1 MSSRIRLKSRVVGM
15 RNHAMST
22 GLFLSG
28 LSGALAQP
36 GALDPSF
43 NPGTGANDIVMTT
56 VLQPDG
62 NILIGGAFTNY
73 DATSQNR
80 IARLRVDGSL
90 DDTFYTGVGANGLV
104 SFIIPQ
110 PDGKILIGG
119 QFSSFNG
126 IGQNNIARLD
136 SDGTIDASFNP
147 GTGADYWVTSAAL
160 QPDGKLLIGGWFY
173 SYNGIE
179 RNRIARINGDGSLDT
194 SFDPGTG
201 IDSWSWINAIV
212 LQPDGKVLIA
222 GEFTTYNGIER
233 NRIARLNPD
242 GSIDT
247 SFDPGNGPS
256 EVVKSIFLQPDG
268 KILIGGLFSDYNG
281 TARNRIARLNPDG
294 SLDTSFNP
302 GDGANSSVVT
312 IDVQVDGKI
321 LIGGDFFSYDG
332 EARNYV
338 ARLNTDGTLDDS
350 FDPGTGANYN
360 VWSICVQPDNKIL
373 IGGYFSAFNAIRR
386 NRIARLIGDSSI
398 GISEGQDMRHH
409 TLRVY
414 PTPASNTLT
423 IEVEGA
429 DTPAVLVDGLDR
441 SVCNWFLR
449 TGLNIFDVEA
459 LADGLY
465 TLRTT
470 DGRFSHVV
478 KQ

>member
-1 MSSRIRLKSRVVGM
+1 MSSPIRLKSRVVGI
-15 RNHAMST
+15 RSHAISI
-22 GLFLSG
+22 GLILAG
-28 LSGALAQP
+28 VSGALAQP
-36 GALDPSF
+36 GTLDPSF

-136 SDGTIDASFNP
+136 ADGTIDTSFNP

-173 SYNGIE
+173 YYNGIE
-179 RNRIARINGDGSLDT
+179 RNRIARINGDGSIDT

-242 GSIDT
+242 GSLDT

-256 EVVKSIFLQPDG
+256 EVVKSILLQPDG
-268 KILIGGLFSDYNG
+268 KILIGGLFSNYNG

-302 GDGANSSVVT
+302 GAGANSSVVT

-332 EARNYV
+332 EARNFV

-350 FDPGTGANYN
+350 FNPGTGANYN
-360 VWSICVQPDNKIL
+360 VWSIRVQPDNKIL
-373 IGGYFSAFNAIRR
+373 IGGYFSTFNAIRR

-398 GISEGQDMRHH
+398 GISEGQDIRHH

-414 PTPASNTLT
+414 PTPASTTLT
-423 IEVEGA
+423 IEVEGT

-441 SVCNWFLR
+441 SVCSWFLR
-449 TGLNIFDVEA
+449 TGLNIFDIEA